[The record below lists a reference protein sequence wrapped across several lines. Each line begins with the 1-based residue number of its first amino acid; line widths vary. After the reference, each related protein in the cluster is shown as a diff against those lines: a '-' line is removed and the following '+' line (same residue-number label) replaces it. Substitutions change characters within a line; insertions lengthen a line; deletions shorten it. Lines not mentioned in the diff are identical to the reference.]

1 MMSVMRSIV
10 LAAPLAAL
18 LAACGNGPVVLSEE
32 EKAARVT
39 VNPFQENL
47 TPDPAL
53 AASTITLP
61 AAQPSGD
68 WLQAGANSAKV
79 PGNVA
84 AAPEFREAWRIGVG
98 RTSMYALIDSGEIPT
113 VRIGRRRLVTEA
125 ALVEYLEV

>member
-61 AAQPSGD
+61 AAQPMIMKDPTSSEEQNRVFSY
-68 WLQAGANSAKV
+68 LLKLAASAPVKALRF
-79 PGNVA
+79 PK
-84 AAPEFREAWRIGVG
+84 
-98 RTSMYALIDSGEIPT
+98 RTRTGPT
-113 VRIGRRRLVTEA
+113 
-125 ALVEYLEV
+125 